1 MKYKI
6 IGFVLIITSLGF
18 LTFRNIT
25 ELFKNRKEIKII
37 NEMNYNKPELE
48 YAGYIYIPKIQLKK
62 LIKYG
67 TNREI
72 LDENYVGIL
81 SGKTLE
87 NKNIVLAGHNIQT
100 VFKELKN
107 LNIGD
112 EIILNTIKKVNYY
125 KVYKI
130 VKINP
135 NEFKYFYDANEE
147 ILTLVTCADN
157 NTRRLLIICK
167 LYYQKVL

>member
-18 LTFRNIT
+18 LMFRNIT

-37 NEMNYNKPELE
+37 NEMNYNNQELD

-130 VKINP
+130 LKINP

-147 ILTLVTCADN
+147 ILTLVTCTDN

>member
-1 MKYKI
+1 M
-6 IGFVLIITSLGF
+6 
-18 LTFRNIT
+18 FRNIT

-37 NEMNYNKPELE
+37 NEMNYNNQELD

-100 VFKELKN
+100 VFKKLKK